1 MPVLNIFHY
10 KQCSCNLV
18 YTEYNV
24 WFIDKEANSW
34 NGAFYRRQNQ
44 IPSNMIIAKV
54 SLHIRNMYDS
64 QAVQLFHDGGFYH
77 IEPIDLQS
85 KSNQCTGF

>member
-1 MPVLNIFHY
+1 
-10 KQCSCNLV
+10 
-18 YTEYNV
+18 
-24 WFIDKEANSW
+24 
-34 NGAFYRRQNQ
+34 
-44 IPSNMIIAKV
+44 MIIAKV